1 MKTIKKLFTKEGFL
15 SIFLVYSLCLGASY
29 WTHRSIGPWYY
40 VLNKS
45 PYNPPSIVFMVVWPV
60 LYTFMGL
67 ALGTL
72 WSIKKSLKFKALG
85 FFFLQLG
92 FNLLWPYIFFKQK
105 DITLAF
111 GVLSI
116 LWAALTFTQ
125 VFYFVNARRAFWLLI
140 PYWLWVSFAIYLN
153 YFIFTHN

>member
-15 SIFLVYSLCLGASY
+15 SLFLVYSLCLGASY

-45 PYNPPSIVFMVVWPV
+45 PYNPPPIVFMVVWPV

-72 WSIKKSLKFKALG
+72 WSIKKALKFKALVL
-85 FFFLQLG
+85 FFLQLG
-92 FNLLWPYIFFKQK
+92 FNLLWPYIFFKQRE
-105 DITLAF
+105 ISFAFMLLLA
-111 GVLSI
+111 
-116 LWAALTFTQ
+116 LWATLTFTQ
-125 VFYFVNARRAFWLLI
+125 VFYFFNARRAFWLLT
-140 PYWLWVSFAIYLN
+140 PYWLWINFALYLN
-153 YFIFTHN
+153 YFIFMHN